1 MGVRCDGVRAE
12 TLSSAASSPTR
23 ARDRTVRAGFSLLEV
38 LGAIAILGIW
48 FAVIAELAMVGL
60 RAEGRSHRMLLASL
74 VADDVLSEIEIE
86 MMSGRSPE
94 VSSEEEER
102 DGYTIRIDVE
112 PYELELPAPEA
123 TPGDATGVGPATGP
137 FEHLRGSQPDA
148 QSPILSIRIQV
159 AWPEGHDEGSVTRYT
174 FGTDL
179 AAAAASLSALHNAP
193 GPSDDRDGSRNPA
206 GEL

>member
-1 MGVRCDGVRAE
+1 MRCDGVRARAPR
-12 TLSSAASSPTR
+12 SAASSATR
-23 ARDRTVRAGFSLLEV
+23 ARDRAGSAGFSLLEV

-60 RAEGRSHRMLLASL
+60 RAEGRSHRMLMASL

-102 DGYTIRIDVE
+102 DGYTIRIDIE

-123 TPGDATGVGPATGP
+123 KPGAPTPVDPATGP
-137 FEHLRGSQPDA
+137 FKYLRGSQPDA

-179 AAAAASLSALHNAP
+179 TAAGGSLGALQSAP
-193 GPSDDRDGSRNPA
+193 GPSDDRDVSGDLS